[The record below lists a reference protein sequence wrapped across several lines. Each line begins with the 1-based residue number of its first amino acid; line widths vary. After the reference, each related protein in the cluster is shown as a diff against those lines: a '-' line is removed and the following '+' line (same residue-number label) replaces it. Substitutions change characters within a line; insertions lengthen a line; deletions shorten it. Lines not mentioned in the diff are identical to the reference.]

1 MKEIIDSELII
12 VNDIIYQKYKKYKKK
27 LKK

>member
-1 MKEIIDSELII
+1 MKKIIDSELII